1 MNAQYSRLE
10 SRLDTLDSQLG
21 QLDSRVDTLDGKL
34 AQPESGVDTL
44 DSKLSQLDSRVD
56 ELTVRMDENSENP
69 LLEELSSRLDSQQ
82 SQLDNV
88 IILLEDVD
96 TGLAT
101 QRSQLAV
108 LTNTSSSE
116 RSRLVNT
123 TERHRTQIDE
133 LKLRLAQV
141 ELAKDEAQ
149 PLTAQMEEE
158 NGEAQPELIP
168 RDCSELPTG
177 STSGIHQVQLHS
189 DPSRPPIPAVC
200 DMDTDGGNWTVF
212 QRRGVSGPRRN
223 FFLGWDAY
231 KEGFGNQ
238 SGEFWWGL
246 ENLWLMTS
254 GGDRQYELRIE
265 LVDFSGVRRHAV
277 YQGFSITSE
286 DEGYKLTVSSY
297 TGDAGDGLRAG
308 VNRGFSTRDRD
319 QDSWSG
325 GSCAE
330 RRKGGWWYGGCGGS
344 SLNGRYRDRGGFD
357 QTGIWWYPWR
367 RYISLKSAEMKIR
380 RV

>member
-1 MNAQYSRLE
+1 
-10 SRLDTLDSQLG
+10 
-21 QLDSRVDTLDGKL
+21 
-34 AQPESGVDTL
+34 
-44 DSKLSQLDSRVD
+44 
-56 ELTVRMDENSENP
+56 MDENSENP

-116 RSRLVNT
+116 RSRLVKT
-123 TERHRTQIDE
+123 TESHRTQIDE
-133 LKLRLAQV
+133 LKLRLTRV
-141 ELAKDEAQ
+141 ELAKGRGT
-149 PLTAQMEEE
+149 TAYRTNEEE

-168 RDCSELPTG
+168 ATAVSCRPG

-200 DMDTDGGNWTVF
+200 DMATDGGNWTVF
-212 QRRGVSGPRRN
+212 QRRGVSGPRQN

-246 ENLWLMTS
+246 ENLWLMDFRRRSTV
-254 GGDRQYELRIE
+254 RIE
-265 LVDFSGVRRHAV
+265 N
-277 YQGFSITSE
+277 
-286 DEGYKLTVSSY
+286 
-297 TGDAGDGLRAG
+297 RAG
-308 VNRGFSTRDRD
+308 RLQRC
-319 QDSWSG
+319 QA
-325 GSCAE
+325 SC
-330 RRKGGWWYGGCGGS
+330 RVP
-344 SLNGRYRDRGGFD
+344 
-357 QTGIWWYPWR
+357 GIQH
-367 RYISLKSAEMKIR
+367 L
-380 RV
+380 V